1 MLKLSVGLTKKVGQ
15 ENYGSKG
22 ASVNVELELDS
33 GIISEPE
40 RLRERIKQLFTI
52 AKSSVDEELNGQ
64 SQNGNGHNGTATTA
78 AGTNG
83 NGHSNGNGH
92 TNGNGTSQRKTS
104 PRRAT
109 ASQARALHVIAD
121 RQGIDLAGLLRQ
133 RFSLDQAGDLSITE
147 ASAMIDELKNQP
159 NGVGGHR

>member
-1 MLKLSVGLTKKVGQ
+1 MLKLNVGLTKKVGQ
-15 ENYGSKG
+15 ENFGSKG

-33 GIISEPE
+33 GIITEPE

-52 AKSSVDEELNGQ
+52 AKSSVDEELNGS
-64 SQNGNGHNGTATTA
+64 SQVANGHSGTATTG
-78 AGTNG
+78 AGT
-83 NGHSNGNGH
+83 NGNGH

>member
-1 MLKLSVGLTKKVGQ
+1 MLKLNVGLTRKVGQ
-15 ENYGSKG
+15 DNYGSKG

-33 GIISEPE
+33 GIITEPE
-40 RLRERIKQLFTI
+40 RLRDRIKQLFTI
-52 AKSSVDEELNGQ
+52 AKSSVDEELNGH
-64 SQNGNGHNGTATTA
+64 SQVVNGHNGTATT
-78 AGTNG
+78 GTSTNG
-83 NGHSNGNGH
+83 NGHA
-92 TNGNGTSQRKTS
+92 NGNGTSQRKTS

>member
-1 MLKLSVGLTKKVGQ
+1 MLKLSVGLTRKVGQ

-22 ASVNVELELDS
+22 ASVSVELELDS
-33 GIISEPE
+33 GLIGEPE

-52 AKSSVDEELNGQ
+52 ANSSVDEELNGN
-64 SQNGNGHNGTATTA
+64 SQVVNGHNGTATT
-78 AGTNG
+78 GTSTNG
-83 NGHSNGNGH
+83 NGHP
-92 TNGNGTSQRKTS
+92 NGNGTSQRKTS

-121 RQGIDLAGLLRQ
+121 RQGIDMAGLLRQ